1 MWILFQSSSLIKIHF
16 ILKLD
21 QPWLAAVTSPPCVSN
36 TCWQASHS
44 KSMTLHVTIISDTS
58 GMWTSDTPQENEYLT
73 SKHLCRMTW
82 NKSRL
87 RKSCEVVSELSPPF
101 SVPVWQKLSINEDIW
116 PYQGDDTS
124 SPVLYLSNSKNRKV
138 HGNSQH
144 NWESEIFSF
153 KIFPFSFHKSLHL
166 KNRSGRVFLRTAAL
180 TPG

>member
-1 MWILFQSSSLIKIHF
+1 MWTPFQSWSLIKIHF

-87 RKSCEVVSELSPPF
+87 RKSCEVVSESSPPF

-116 PYQGDDTS
+116 PSQGDDTS
-124 SPVLYLSNSKNRKV
+124 SPVLCLSNSKNRKV
-138 HGNSQH
+138 HGTFAIGQVKFLVLRYFRFLFTRGLNKKTEV
-144 NWESEIFSF
+144 WECFEEL
-153 KIFPFSFHKSLHL
+153 LH
-166 KNRSGRVFLRTAAL
+166 
-180 TPG
+180 